1 MELKLKLKYL
11 GTILFLFLLMIIFD
25 WYKNIEYSYTYD
37 EKVKEYLSQNELEP
51 FRKSFKID
59 NNATY
64 YLNSVKTV
72 KKTKSGIPFIF
83 NKEVLN
89 ETKPEFMHDPSQ

>member
-11 GTILFLFLLMIIFD
+11 GIILFIFFLMIIFD
-25 WYKNIEYSYTYD
+25 WYRNIEYSYTYD
-37 EKVKEYLSQNELEP
+37 EKVKEYLSQADLEP
-51 FRKSFKID
+51 FRKSYRID

-64 YLNSVKTV
+64 YLNSVKTI

-83 NKEVLN
+83 NKEVLS
-89 ETKPEFMHDPSQ
+89 ETKPEFMNDPRQ